1 MIKPVFSIR
10 QTAKRYKNNVLEEK
24 GSEVIQ
30 TMLSEPEDEIKE
42 KLKRSVDRM
51 FDLEF
56 GLEESNDIE
65 RVDDFTIKEIL
76 GPDEYIISKW
86 EIIEHSL
93 VSSPELGNILLTR

>member
-1 MIKPVFSIR
+1 MIKSLFSIL
-10 QTAKRYKNNVLEEK
+10 QTAKLYKNDVLQEE

-42 KLKRSVDRM
+42 KLKRSVDALCEGQD
-51 FDLEF
+51 DL
-56 GLEESNDIE
+56 E
-65 RVDDFTIKEIL
+65 RVDDFTLKEIL

-93 VSSPELGNILLTR
+93 VSSQEFGDILLTR